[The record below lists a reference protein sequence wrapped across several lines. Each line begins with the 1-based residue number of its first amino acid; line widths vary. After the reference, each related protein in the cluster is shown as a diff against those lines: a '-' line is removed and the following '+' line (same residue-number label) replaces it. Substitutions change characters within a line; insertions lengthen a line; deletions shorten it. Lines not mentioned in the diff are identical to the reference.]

1 MDKADREN
9 TIVDMYVNGHSFEDI
24 MAVSGYNSR
33 SSVFSVLNRHGV
45 KLNRGKFKG
54 PLGKRKPKDGQWAFV
69 LAGLKWIFLRIR
81 AICFLF
87 SLIFSIF
94 ILTLSSIE
102 YGRTYRFYSGF
113 LCYRK
118 DSESYIRWFQQEW
131 LPSWPI
137 NGDRVFACLDYRI
150 RICMFFMFLSFYRR
164 LSDCLVRAEGTP
176 WDKGGLSFSVTLS
189 GWQSRRQ
196 RDMLL
201 SLQRI
206 L

>member
-1 MDKADREN
+1 MSLCTRRIKME
-9 TIVDMYVNGHSFEDI
+9 Y
-24 MAVSGYNSR
+24 
-33 SSVFSVLNRHGV
+33 
-45 KLNRGKFKG
+45 
-54 PLGKRKPKDGQWAFV
+54 
-69 LAGLKWIFLRIR
+69 FLRIR

-137 NGDRVFACLDYRI
+137 NGDRVFACLDCRI

-201 SLQRI
+201 SLLRI
-206 L
+206 IKKTYIWLSIRLEWRSCGFMVTI